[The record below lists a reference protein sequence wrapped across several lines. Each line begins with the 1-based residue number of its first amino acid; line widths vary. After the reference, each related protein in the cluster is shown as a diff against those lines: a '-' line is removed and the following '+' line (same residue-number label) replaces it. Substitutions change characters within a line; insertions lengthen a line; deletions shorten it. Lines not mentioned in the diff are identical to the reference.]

1 MMNNKLKTKKDYFS
15 QLDETL
21 SEKDK
26 QAIIES
32 KDLIDFHYSLGMWI
46 RNNWLYERSAEEIDS
61 LCKAFKLD
69 SLIFEPDDVSMEI
82 IEAYRKYLRR
92 KNKSL

>member
-1 MMNNKLKTKKDYFS
+1 MNNKPKTKKDYFS

-21 SEKDK
+21 SEEDK

-32 KDLIDFHYSLGMWI
+32 KDLIDFHFSLGMWI

-69 SLIFEPDDVSMEI
+69 SPIFEPDGISMEI
-82 IEAYRKYLRR
+82 IGAYRKYLRR
-92 KNKSL
+92 RTSNR

>member
-1 MMNNKLKTKKDYFS
+1 MNNKPETKKSYFS

-69 SLIFEPDDVSMEI
+69 SLIFEPDDMSMEI
-82 IEAYRKYLRR
+82 IKAYRKYLRR